1 MLLLIEIK
9 SYILLRDFQS
19 QLRGCVLYLNGVRRE
34 MIFSTCHKGSSTGS
48 TLWLGVVLFQDDPV
62 LCEATDVCSLS
73 YIVNYK
79 DDVKRVYHFNCE

>member
-34 MIFSTCHKGSSTGS
+34 MIFLTCHKRSSTGS
-48 TLWLGVVLFQDDPV
+48 TLWLGIVLFQDDPV
-62 LCEATDVCSLS
+62 LRKATDVWSLS
-73 YIVNYK
+73 YIANYI
-79 DDVKRVYHFNCE
+79 DM